1 MSTIEWR
8 QTPHLVPYPEALETM
23 EARVAAIQ
31 AGGAELVWLLE
42 HPPLYT
48 AGTSAHPADLI
59 EAEKFPVYQAG
70 RGGQFTY
77 HGPGQRIAYVMIDL
91 AKRQKD
97 VRAYVRALE
106 DWIIDTL
113 HLLGVKGERRDGRV
127 GIWVATSNGDE
138 KIAAIGVRL
147 RQWISFHGVSL
158 NVAPDLDHFSGIV
171 PCGLANFGVTSLQ
184 KLGISMALP
193 DLDALLQQT
202 WQKNV
207 FLSGLINNPFT
218 SGATR

>member
-1 MSTIEWR
+1 MPALEWS
-8 QTPHLVPYPEALETM
+8 QSVSLVPYLEALAAMET
-23 EARVAAIQ
+23 RVASIRMISEP
-31 AGGAELVWLLE
+31 ELVWLLE

-48 AGTSAHPADLI
+48 AGTSACITDLI
-59 EAEKFPVYQAG
+59 EPEKFPVYQAG

-106 DWIIDTL
+106 QWLIDTL
-113 HLLGVKGERRDGRV
+113 SLLGVQGERREGRV
-127 GIWVATSNGDE
+127 GIWVATPHGDE

-147 RQWISFHGVSL
+147 RQWVSFHGIAL
-158 NVAPDLDHFSGIV
+158 NVTPNLDHFSGIV
-171 PCGLANFGVTSLQ
+171 PCGLANFGVTSLH
-184 KLGISMALP
+184 KLGISIAMP

-202 WQKNV
+202 WQKNE
-207 FLSGLINNPFT
+207 FLSVIDIKP
-218 SGATR
+218 